1 MINDEE
7 LRISNKSYVN
17 KDFGVIYPEVLDT
30 TKTLTD
36 RWDPET
42 SNESDPGIVLL
53 KLLSFIADKNNYNI
67 DKNALENFMLSA
79 TQESSMRKLCDMM
92 GYSMNYYVAPSV
104 KLTIS
109 YLGEGLN
116 NDVSPISFKALSTV
130 FGSSDENETVEYVLI
145 QDCNLQES
153 NKPLERIALQ
163 GKLKVLNVNTSG
175 TETSTDESLSTIQLS
190 NLDDNNR
197 IYFPE
202 TNVAQ
207 NGVFVM
213 SKDQGTS
220 SDFFW
225 KVVDNL
231 NYYTYPNN
239 VFKFGFDSIRNLPY
253 IEFPNYIASI
263 IGSGLYINYIVTDGV
278 DGDVK
283 AKVINSL
290 ISSTFDWEESEFSK
304 DNLYVRNASSSFGGA
319 NPESINS
326 AYNGF
331 KKTIGTFNTLVTC
344 RDYANAIYNMYDS
357 TNSFPLVSNVQVC
370 DRRDDFNYSQR
381 VVSYDDSGEATIN
394 VTPSDELS
402 AYDLC
407 CYTLKP
413 IYNFSKP
420 EYFNDSF
427 KPLTVDGSTLTSTI
441 KNNLE
446 TNKTISHDYKDFS
459 DTEIV
464 YLFKNM
470 LGLSA
475 KIVTKYKV
483 NTNEQVEILN
493 NIKMNLIKSF
503 NAREV
508 DYGVEIPYE
517 SLVSCIESADERISQ
532 VILDEPSLKTRV
544 MNRNG
549 DECDLI
555 SSEGKNAYLQL
566 LVQNILNGNISLFE
580 FDDDFNFDLGESQI
594 DDSISMVNK
603 EIDKLSTYLNMT
615 VTSNK
620 ETLKKNEIIQIV
632 YPSIVTELT
641 YPAYCYYRFD
651 TNNVEKTISAGS
663 DYVLLST
670 EKLYMSYT
678 KDDGTQICKEYDE
691 GTTIRPVGKPI
702 YDSGH
707 VPSSEST
714 KSRELPNSESAIFVT
729 MPNANQSIEIRKKN
743 TTEINAKTQCY
754 WLLNNENNEI
764 NFDNYTLK
772 EGEYFFYTDASH
784 TQLISLGSGTT
795 LSSDLSGTYSCDR
808 VSVEEVFENGLS
820 ALESK
825 WQVIQFTSHK
835 LTITENSIITLTEG
849 DSIYVDSGA
858 NLTLS
863 NTLQP
868 IGNASTNIRT
878 IAYQFADED
887 EVKLHSNS
895 GIGYKIKS
903 RLDINVA
910 KDEPQVI
917 DTTHGQKIL
926 VKFKDSSTLVLGQ
939 DSDVDTNDAY
949 FNFNA
954 PLQLSGQE
962 NIDMIV
968 KVVDESGASV
978 STYPYSIYCYNEQ
991 IEDNE
996 NVNPSINP
1004 GRSSLGYASYEL
1016 SSIGDDN
1023 GYLPALTFDLPVV
1036 NSESAILMIHIN
1048 MIDALATDKL
1058 VLSVPDDCC
1067 YEIKKYNQG
1076 SYSNT
1081 LDMYE
1086 GINVIDIHYK
1096 KGSETYSDKPTL
1108 KISNSNSKFGV
1119 LTLGTLDF
1127 IKDYNDALGIE
1138 KYEEVVSDDIIEEL
1152 LQKIRTIDTQGIFY
1166 YNNKIEN
1173 SKIIESSNLLS
1184 PYAFYDVNNRANK
1197 ITMSQIDF
1205 GSSNYNIEIIRSSR
1219 L

>member
-116 NDVSPISFKALSTV
+116 NKGEPISFKALSTV

-175 TETSTDESLSTIQLS
+175 TETSTNESLSTIQLS

-207 NGVFVM
+207 NGVFVI
-213 SKDQGTS
+213 SKDKGTS

-544 MNRNG
+544 MNRDG

-594 DDSISMVNK
+594 DDSIPMVNK

-615 VTSNK
+615 VTSSK
-620 ETLKKNEIIQIV
+620 ETLKKNEVIQIV
-632 YPSIVTELT
+632 YPSIVTELP
-641 YPAYCYYRFD
+641 YPAYCYYRFKGNG
-651 TNNVEKTISAGS
+651 TTIIPINV
-663 DYVLLST
+663 DYTLKAN
-670 EKLYMSYT
+670 EILYMSYT
-678 KDDGTQICKEYDE
+678 KDDGTQICKEYAE
-691 GTTIRPVGKPI
+691 GTIVRPIGRPI
-702 YDSGH
+702 YDYRSVG
-707 VPSSEST
+707 SEST
-714 KSRELPNSESAIFVT
+714 KSRELPNGESALFVT
-729 MPNANQSIEIRKKN
+729 MPNANQSIEIRKEN
-743 TTEINAKTQCY
+743 TTEINTRTQCY

-764 NFDNYTLK
+764 TFDDYTLK

-784 TQLISLGSGTT
+784 TQLIALGSGTT
-795 LSSDLSGTYSCDR
+795 LSSDLLGKYSCDR

-825 WQVIQFTSHK
+825 WQFIPFASHK
-835 LTITENSIITLTEG
+835 LTITENSIITLTENDSICVKDDDESSLVLSNELSPIGDINIEYTFAGEDPVTLYG
-849 DSIYVDSGA
+849 DS
-858 NLTLS
+858 
-863 NTLQP
+863 
-868 IGNASTNIRT
+868 
-878 IAYQFADED
+878 
-887 EVKLHSNS
+887 
-895 GIGYKIKS
+895 GIEYKIKS
-903 RLDINVA
+903 RLDISVA

-917 DTTHGQKIL
+917 DTTHGQKIE
-926 VKFKDSSTLVLGQ
+926 VEFRDSSILVLGQ
-939 DSDVDTNDAY
+939 SSSVETNGAF

-962 NIDMIV
+962 NINMIV
-968 KVVDESGASV
+968 NVVDESGASV
-978 STYPYSIYCYNEQ
+978 PTYPYSIYCYNEQ

-1016 SSIGDDN
+1016 SSIGDG
-1023 GYLPALTFDLPVV
+1023 GYLPALTFDLPVI
-1036 NSESAILMIHIN
+1036 NGENAILMIHIN
-1048 MIDALATDKL
+1048 MIDAQESDVLT
-1058 VLSVPDDCC
+1058 LSVPSNCC
-1067 YEIKKYNQG
+1067 YEIRKYNQG
-1076 SYSNT
+1076 SYGNS
-1081 LDMYE
+1081 LDMHE
-1086 GINVIDIHYK
+1086 GINVIDILY
-1096 KGSETYSDKPTL
+1096 KGSETYSAKPTL
-1108 KISNSNSKFGV
+1108 TISKSNSKGGV

-1127 IKDYNDALGIE
+1127 IKDYNSALGIDA
-1138 KYEEVVSDDIIEEL
+1138 YEEVVSGDIIGDL
-1152 LQKIRTIDTQGIFY
+1152 LQKIRDIDTQGIFY